1 MKRKSAL
8 KQENFCLT
16 FFNELE
22 NRKLITA
29 CELHDTIGQLIAAS
43 KLKLELFK
51 YEKEISPE
59 RIDEVLSLLLITG
72 KEISKLSRE
81 IYPPEIN
88 KYPFHQVLTNYFMK
102 LEKKFPNKK
111 IEFNFSVSIKFS
123 MMKLLPVYRLIEEF
137 SALIT
142 TSEVV
147 SYLKTELVLEK
158 KKSILKIL
166 IRGGKSLSRLNKA
179 ISRNKFIEILLYV
192 LNTSMISTV
201 ISPRETKIEIELYGN

>member
-29 CELHDTIGQLIAAS
+29 RELHDTIGQLIAAS

-88 KYPFHQVLTNYFMK
+88 KYPFHQVLTNYFVK

-111 IEFNFSVSIKFS
+111 IEFNFPVSIKFS
-123 MMKLLPVYRLIEEF
+123 TMKLLPVYRLIEEF
-137 SALIT
+137 SVLIT

-158 KKSILKIL
+158 KKSVLKIL
-166 IRGGKSLSRLNKA
+166 IRGGKSLSWLNKA

-201 ISPRETKIEIELYGN
+201 ISPRETKIEVELYGN